1 MWRKIVIP
9 IALAA
14 FLAYCVMP
22 TAKIKPASSEMIYI
36 RADGRIDP
44 SDAPITTSDNITYT
58 LVSDV
63 YDSIVVERS
72 NITIDGAGYTV
83 KGSRSGNGFFLYNVC
98 NVTIR
103 NTNIENFYIGVY
115 LNSTSHVVITEN
127 NITNNWDSGVRVYS
141 SSNNTISK
149 NQLTNNFYAVYVKY
163 YSAFNTIYSNLIAN
177 NHDGILIE
185 ASFRNVIS
193 ENKVMNNT
201 RRGIIILHSYYN
213 VLSRNEIFN
222 DTDYG
227 VRLYQASNN
236 VVWGNNI
243 RQNLNG
249 VWLAWA
255 SNNTMYHNNFVDNV
269 ENVHIE
275 VSGYNNTWD
284 AGSFAGGNYWSD
296 YKGMDQNRDGIGDI
310 PYEIDG
316 NNIDYNPLIARIYIF
331 EADIHN
337 GTTRYINVVSN
348 STISNFYIDE
358 AKRRVS
364 FNVTGWEGFGFC
376 RVSIPNFL
384 VEELWQNNYLVLLNG
399 EPLPYRNW
407 TDGENTYLY
416 FTYEHSTHEVMII
429 PETSFA
435 AFWSAAV
442 LSMLIVV
449 ICSKRKRF
457 DA

>member
-1 MWRKIVIP
+1 
-9 IALAA
+9 
-14 FLAYCVMP
+14 
-22 TAKIKPASSEMIYI
+22 
-36 RADGRIDP
+36 
-44 SDAPITTSDNITYT
+44 
-58 LVSDV
+58 
-63 YDSIVVERS
+63 
-72 NITIDGAGYTV
+72 
-83 KGSRSGNGFFLYNVC
+83 
-98 NVTIR
+98 
-103 NTNIENFYIGVY
+103 VY

-127 NITNNWDSGVRVYS
+127 NITNNWDSGVRLYS

-149 NQLTNNFYAVYVKY
+149 NFLTGNFYAVYVTHH
-163 YSAFNTIYSNLIAN
+163 SMFNSIFYNVITGNR
-177 NHDGILIE
+177 DGVFIGS
-185 ASFRNVIS
+185 SFRNTVF
-193 ENKVMNNT
+193 ENKVINNKLRGIVILSSHNNT
-201 RRGIIILHSYYN
+201 
-213 VLSRNEIFN
+213 VARNEIFN

-236 VVWGNNI
+236 IIWGNNI

-255 SNNTMYHNNFVDNV
+255 SNNMIYHNNFVDNV
-269 ENVHIE
+269 ENAYIKE
-275 VSGYNNTWD
+275 PGQNNTWD

-316 NNIDYNPLIARIYIF
+316 DDIDYNPLIARIYIF
-331 EADIHN
+331 EADIDIHN

-384 VEELWQNNYLVLLNG
+384 VEELWQNNYTVLLNG

-407 TDGENTYLY
+407 TDGENTYIY

-429 PETSFA
+429 SETSFA
-435 AFWSAAV
+435 AFLSAAV
-442 LSMLIVV
+442 LSTLIVV